1 LEEQFQY
8 IFRKPLWR
16 KMLPIFLLG
25 LVWLIPVG
33 YIVAATSESTALVF
47 SVIRSTEHFLRQRGM
62 TFDRVL
68 WAAGIASIPVL
79 LWLYWGFEKLV
90 ITPDGIVRRLPF
102 GAKRSLRWGDVDE
115 VLIEHIDVI
124 FEGKQTAKKIL
135 RFYATRHP
143 FVPWRRYMRITNSEF
158 DCYHHAERIAAQ
170 VSIPAIAARKR
181 EEIRHKGKAA
191 RFAIREMG
199 DSLLALVFVFAAF
212 ALVPVWG
219 LDRLW
224 TADLVRF
231 RHYTL
236 LLAALLLIAAF
247 RKFFFRQLGID
258 EKNLYVMRRDW
269 IVKTIPLDS
278 IVDVRVLD
286 NRMRVFAKQRRKK
299 KPVQVFK
306 TNRFIRNRGVLL
318 RLIREQREE
327 RDRLDATPIKPL
339 KAVKLS
345 QQSDAVTA
353 TAAASP
359 AGGEDTIQA

>member
-1 LEEQFQY
+1 MEEQFQY

-16 KMLPIFLLG
+16 KVFPVFLLV
-25 LVWLIPVG
+25 LLWLIPLG
-33 YIVAATSESTALVF
+33 YIVAAASESTSLAV
-47 SVIRSTEHFLRQRGM
+47 SVIRSGEHFLRQRGL

-68 WAAGIASIPVL
+68 WVTGLASIPII
-79 LWLYWGFEKLV
+79 LWLYWGFEKLI

-143 FVPWRRYMRITNSEF
+143 FVPWRRHMRITNSEF

-181 EEIRHKGKAA
+181 EEIRTKGKAA
-191 RFAIREMG
+191 RFAIREAG
-199 DSLLALVFVFAAF
+199 DSLLALAFTLAAF
-212 ALVPVWG
+212 ALIPVWG

-224 TADLVRF
+224 SPEIVRL

-236 LLAALLLIAAF
+236 VLMVILLIGAF
-247 RKFFFRQLGID
+247 RKFFFRQVGID
-258 EKNLYVMRRDW
+258 DKNLYIMRRDW
-269 IVKTIPLDS
+269 IVKSIPLDS

-327 RDRLDATPIKPL
+327 RDRLDATPIRPL
-339 KAVKLS
+339 KAIKME
-345 QQSDAVTA
+345 
-353 TAAASP
+353 P
-359 AGGEDTIQA
+359 AG